1 MYAWLKKSKRIVVMY
16 SVTIGVFMF
25 LYACESRVRSLDGS
39 KRLVNRAELNAQ
51 LNHYLDTVDIRFA
64 SLDRQDKL
72 RSLILNNAMIV
83 IQGNPFNPIGMLTG
97 VLSLYGITQAA
108 KNTTGVIKNVRAKRA
123 NNKSPT
129 T

>member
-1 MYAWLKKSKRIVVMY
+1 MYTWLKKNKRIVVMY
-16 SVTIGVFMF
+16 SVTIGVFVF

-39 KRLVNRAELNAQ
+39 KRLVSRAELNAQ

>member
-1 MYAWLKKSKRIVVMY
+1 MFAWLKKNKRMIIVY
-16 SVTIGVFMF
+16 SVTIGILIF

-83 IQGNPFNPIGMLTG
+83 IQGNRLNRT
-97 VLSLYGITQAA
+97 
-108 KNTTGVIKNVRAKRA
+108 NRR
-123 NNKSPT
+123 
-129 T
+129 